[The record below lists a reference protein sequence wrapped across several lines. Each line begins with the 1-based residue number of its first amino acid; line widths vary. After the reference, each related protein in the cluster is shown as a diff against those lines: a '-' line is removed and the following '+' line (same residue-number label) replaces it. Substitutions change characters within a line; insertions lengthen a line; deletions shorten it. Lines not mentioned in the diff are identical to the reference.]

1 MTTRQAE
8 EDTRG
13 PAEVIAEDAV
23 AAYLEAHP
31 SFFERHPDLVV
42 RLTVPHAS
50 GRAVS
55 LIERQVGVLRGQLET
70 ERRRLAHLIARARDF
85 ETLSGRLHDLSLQLI
100 AAHDLERIQTILSE
114 ALRQEFNA
122 EAVTLKLFPLESD
135 TDDAAEQD
143 VSVSAFLEFVDR
155 EHALCGHLDA
165 ERNGVLFGAH
175 SEVIHSAAL
184 IPIRADKRSGVLAI
198 GSSDPERFGPEMGTD
213 LLDRL
218 GAIVSQKLRVLPEAD
233 G

>member
-1 MTTRQAE
+1 MTTQQAE
-8 EDTRG
+8 ETRS
-13 PAEVIAEDAV
+13 PAEAIAEDAV

-31 SFFERHPDLVV
+31 AFFERHPDLVA

-55 LIERQVGVLRGQLET
+55 LIEHQVGVLRGQLET
-70 ERRRLAHLIARARDF
+70 ERRRLAHLISRARDF

-100 AAHDLERIQTILSE
+100 AAQDLERVQTVLSE

-135 TDDAAEQD
+135 TDAPEPD
-143 VSVSAFLEFVDR
+143 STVSAFLKFVDK
-155 EHALCGHLDA
+155 ENAVCGPLDA
-165 ERNGVLFGAH
+165 ERNGVLFGEQ

-184 IPIRADKRSGVLAI
+184 IPVRAHTRSGVLAI
-198 GSSDPERFGPEMGTD
+198 GSSDSERFGPDMGTD

-218 GAIVSQKLRVLPEAD
+218 GEIVSQKLQVLPEAD

>member
-1 MTTRQAE
+1 MATRQAE
-8 EDTRG
+8 EDNRG
-13 PAEVIAEDAV
+13 PTEVIAEDAV
-23 AAYLEAHP
+23 AAYLEANP
-31 SFFERHPDLVV
+31 AFFERHPDLVA
-42 RLTVPHAS
+42 RLTVPHES

-55 LIERQVGVLRGQLET
+55 LIERQVGVLRDQLET

-100 AAHDLERIQTILSE
+100 AAHDLDRIQTILSE

-122 EAVTLKLFPLESD
+122 EAVTLKLFPLEPD
-135 TDDAAEQD
+135 TDDASEPDAA
-143 VSVSAFLEFVDR
+143 VSAFLEFVDR

-165 ERNGVLFGAH
+165 ERNGVLFGEH
-175 SEVIHSAAL
+175 REVIHSAAL

-218 GAIVSQKLRVLPEAD
+218 GEIVSQKLRVLPEAD
-233 G
+233 A

>member
-31 SFFERHPDLVV
+31 SFFERHPDLMV

-70 ERRRLAHLIARARDF
+70 ERHRLAHLIARARDF
-85 ETLSGRLHDLSLQLI
+85 ETLSGRLHDLALQLI
-100 AAHDLERIQTILSE
+100 AAHDLERVQTALSE

-122 EAVTLKLFPLESD
+122 EAVTLKLFPLKSD
-135 TDDAAEQD
+135 ADASEPD
-143 VSVSAFLEFVDR
+143 PTVNAFREFVDR

-165 ERNGVLFGAH
+165 ERNDVLFSNQ
-175 SEVIHSAAL
+175 SEAIHSAAL
-184 IPIRADKRSGVLAI
+184 IPVRADMQSGVLAI
-198 GSSDPERFGPEMGTD
+198 GSSDPERFGAEMGTD

-218 GAIVSQKLRVLPEAD
+218 GEIVSQKLRVLPEAD